1 MEDQNEPIFKQTMQT
16 NLNWLAKDYGKMET
30 ISVQWEKN
38 LLEIDNLFAIE
49 IIVDWS
55 QHWHGNCSHELW
67 VHIQELKG
75 KLETLRKALG
85 KVFQDTYM
93 DNQLKKFRELL
104 LDNALLKVQNQTL
117 ANENPKW
124 KEWWQI
130 V

>member
-1 MEDQNEPIFKQTMQT
+1 
-16 NLNWLAKDYGKMET
+16 
-30 ISVQWEKN
+30 
-38 LLEIDNLFAIE
+38 
-49 IIVDWS
+49 
-55 QHWHGNCSHELW
+55 
-67 VHIQELKG
+67 
-75 KLETLRKALG
+75 LETLRKALG